1 MIETCEFYDE
11 LTKNNIE
18 FFTGVP
24 DSLLK
29 SFCAYI
35 KDNVDNEKNIIAA
48 NEGNAIALAAGY
60 YLSTGKFGLVYMQN
74 SGLGNSINPLA
85 SLADK
90 LVYSIPM
97 LLLVGWRG
105 EPGTKD
111 EPQHEKQ
118 GIITTELL
126 DTLEIPYEV
135 LSENTNN
142 EEMKAKIKEA
152 YKYMKENSEPYAL
165 VIKKGTFNEY
175 KLKNNPISNFQ
186 MTREEAIEIIIS
198 KMKENAVIVS
208 TTGMSS
214 RELFELREKQGENH
228 DKDFLTVG
236 SMGHASQIA
245 LGVALNRK
253 DKDVYC
259 IDGDGA
265 LIMHL
270 GGLAIIGNQ
279 EPKNFKHILI
289 NNGAHDS
296 VGGQETVGLKID
308 VLAIAKACGYKECYS
323 CTSREELLKYGDE
336 IANSKGPILLEVK
349 VKKGARKDLGRPTK
363 TPLENKESF
372 MKFLT
377 KAQSRK

>member
-74 SGLGNSINPLA
+74 SGLGNSINPLV